1 MTVVE
6 FSMFPLGK
14 GESVSEYVARSVDII
29 DKSKVSYRL
38 NAMGTVMEGEWDELF
53 SVIKKCLDQMT
64 TDCNRVEAVIKVDY
78 RKNVQKGMIDD
89 KVKSVEKKLGR
100 KVRT

>member
-1 MTVVE
+1 VLTPATVTD
-6 FSMFPLGK
+6 
-14 GESVSEYVARSVDII
+14 ARGMVLSALEEPDPVFIFEHAYLY
-29 DKSKVSYRL
+29 S
-38 NAMGTVMEGEWDELF
+38 MEGELDELF